1 MSALYHEVSGRGRDL
16 VLLHGW
22 GMNVRVW
29 DTLKRALAGRFRVI
43 AIDLP
48 GHGCSHWDPAAAT
61 PAAQAWRVHE
71 TLAPLTNRY
80 TLLGW
85 SLGGQIALDLAAALP
100 AGIERLA
107 LIATTPRFLAAPG
120 WRHGSAPGLLWKLI
134 SSLHT
139 DRARALNEFLALQV
153 RGCAPR
159 TADRALSVL
168 RTALALQGSARMEAL
183 MHGLERLRDADLRDS
198 LPAVRVPALV
208 IAGRLDRITRPE
220 ASRALAAALP
230 QGRYVEFARAAHV
243 PFLTHTVHFVSVLA
257 GFVHD

>member
-1 MSALYHEVSGRGRDL
+1 VSALNFEVSGRGRDL

-22 GMNVRVW
+22 AMNLRVW
-29 DTLKRALAGRFRVI
+29 DTLKRALGGRFRLI
-43 AIDLP
+43 AVDLP
-48 GHGCSHWDPAAAT
+48 GHGLSHWDPGASS

-80 TLLGW
+80 TLIGW

-100 AGIERLA
+100 AGVERLA

-120 WRHGSAPGLLWKLI
+120 WRHGTAPGVLWKLI

-139 DRARALNEFLALQV
+139 DRAHAMSEFLALQV

-168 RTALALQGSARMEAL
+168 HTALALQGHARPAAL
-183 MHGLERLRDADLRDS
+183 MHGLERLRDADLRAS
-198 LPAVRVPALV
+198 LPAVRAPTLV

-230 QGRYVEFARAAHV
+230 QARYVEFARTAHV
-243 PFLTHTVHFVSVLA
+243 PFLTHTVHFITVLTRFLNA
-257 GFVHD
+257 